1 MAPERNVFRPLSSL
15 GKPSQGSR
23 KASYFRADRYIHAA
37 PLLERAA
44 SYSTMANGLVKEL
57 QELKPRDAAALPA
70 RDVRYRKAPLRGVLI
85 RYEALRRLTRVL
97 VLGALDIAGIFGAI
111 WTALELKAVINH
123 KSDVV
128 LSFHETQDVAP
139 LAILVTLL
147 LFARSGLYSDRAVR
161 PGFTR
166 IVASL
171 VEVTF
176 IILVYAIVEGG
187 HFSSY
192 YIFYGS
198 LFFALA
204 YISTFRWMFDRLS
217 GAALRAAGYRRRAV
231 IVGKGEQIDAV
242 AHALGGGSDP
252 PLDPVGFV
260 SLTPRPENGLRNLG
274 SLDNLEDIF
283 PEIDEVL
290 LADPDFPQD
299 QAVDLVDRCHRHG
312 VRVRVAPS
320 TMEILMDRVEFI
332 PGQTVPLF
340 ELKPPVFEG
349 LDFVLKRGFDMAVSA
364 LLVLFLSPVLVAA
377 ALAVRL
383 GSKGPVLYRSM
394 RPGIGGVPFACFK
407 FRTMSEDADTHQE
420 KLESVNEKDGAL
432 FKMRNDPR
440 VTSVGRFLRRWSI
453 DELPQLFNV
462 LRGEMSLVGP
472 RPLPERDYQQLEDWH
487 RKRYLVLPGMTG
499 LWQVSGRSELDF
511 DELVRLDFLYLERWS
526 VFLDLSILL
535 KTIPAVV
542 RAKGAW

>member
-1 MAPERNVFRPLSSL
+1 
-15 GKPSQGSR
+15 
-23 KASYFRADRYIHAA
+23 
-37 PLLERAA
+37 
-44 SYSTMANGLVKEL
+44 MANGLVKEL
-57 QELKPRDAAALPA
+57 QELKPQDAVSRPA
-70 RDVRYRKAPLRGVLI
+70 RDIRARKAPVRSALI

-97 VLGALDIAGIFGAI
+97 VLGALDIAGVFGAI
-111 WTALELKAVINH
+111 WTALEFKALVNN
-123 KSDVV
+123 KSDLVQT
-128 LSFHETQDVAP
+128 FHQTEDVAP

-161 PGFTR
+161 PGFSR

-171 VEVTF
+171 VQVTF
-176 IILVYAIVEGG
+176 IVLVYAIVQGA

-192 YIFYGS
+192 YTFYGS
-198 LFFALA
+198 LFFALV
-204 YISTFRWMFDRLS
+204 YVSTLRWMFDRAS
-217 GAALRAAGYRRRAV
+217 GFALRKAGYRRRAV

-260 SLTPRPENGLRNLG
+260 SLTPRPENGMKNIG
-274 SLDNLEDIF
+274 SLAELAEYF
-283 PEIDEVL
+283 GEIDEVL
-290 LADPDFPQD
+290 IADPDFPQD
-299 QAVDLVDRCHRHG
+299 EAVELVDLCHRHG

-349 LDFVLKRGFDMAVSA
+349 IDFVVKRSFDVVVAA
-364 LLVLFLSPVLVAA
+364 LLILFLSPVLLFAAVA
-377 ALAVRL
+377 VKV
-383 GSKGPVLYRSM
+383 SSPGPLIYRS
-394 RPGIGGVPFACFK
+394 RRRGLAGAPFDCFK
-407 FRTMSEDADTHQE
+407 FRTMYEDADLMQE
-420 KLESVNEKDGAL
+420 DLEEENEVGGAI
-432 FKMRNDPR
+432 FKIRNDPR
-440 VTSVGRFLRRWSI
+440 VTPVGRFLRRWSI
-453 DELPQLFNV
+453 DEFPQLFNV

-472 RPLPERDYQQLEDWH
+472 RPLPERDYQRLEDWH

-526 VFLDLSILL
+526 VFLDLSIML
-535 KTIPAVV
+535 KTIPAVL
-542 RAKGAW
+542 RTRGAW

>member
-1 MAPERNVFRPLSSL
+1 
-15 GKPSQGSR
+15 
-23 KASYFRADRYIHAA
+23 
-37 PLLERAA
+37 
-44 SYSTMANGLVKEL
+44 MANGLVKEL
-57 QELKPRDAAALPA
+57 QELKPQDGMPLPS
-70 RDVRYRKAPLRGVLI
+70 RDVRARKAPLRSALL
-85 RYEALRRLTRVL
+85 RFEALRRLTRVITL
-97 VLGALDIAGIFGAI
+97 SALDVAGVFVAI
-111 WTALELKAVINH
+111 WTALELKAVING
-123 KSDVV
+123 KPD
-128 LSFHETQDVAP
+128 LEQSFNQTQDVAP

-171 VEVTF
+171 VQVTF
-176 IILVYAIVEGG
+176 IILVYAIVQGDQ
-187 HFSSY
+187 FSSY

-204 YISTFRWMFDRLS
+204 YVSTFRWIFDRVS
-217 GAALRAAGYRRRAV
+217 GFFLRAAGYRRRAV

-274 SLDNLEDIF
+274 SLDQLEDYF
-283 PEIDEVL
+283 GQIDEVL
-290 LADPDFPQD
+290 IADPEFPQD

-349 LDFVLKRGFDMAVSA
+349 FDFVLKRGFDIVVAA
-364 LLVLFLSPVLVAA
+364 LLVLFLSPVLLAA
-377 ALAVRL
+377 AVAVRL
-383 GSKGPVLYRSM
+383 GSRGPVIYRSR
-394 RPGIGGVPFACFK
+394 RPGIGGAPFECFK
-407 FRTMSEDADTHQE
+407 FRTMYENADESQDT
-420 KLESVNEKDGAL
+420 LESENEKRGAI
-432 FKMRNDPR
+432 FKIRNDPR
-440 VTSVGRFLRRWSI
+440 VTPIGRFLRRWSI

-472 RPLPERDYQQLEDWH
+472 RPLPERDYARLEDWH

-526 VFLDLSILL
+526 VFLDLSIML
-535 KTIPAVV
+535 KTIPAVL